1 MANQLFDKKDYFEFK
16 GKRYAKGTVVK
27 FKPDKISYCGVAT
40 PYGMYDGT
48 DRYYPMNK
56 PDGRVSK
63 LLYSISD
70 VYSAEA
76 FATYVEAICV
86 PVYWTHT
93 EYSRLSDEKGT
104 GNDTALF
111 ASGMALA
118 GFTTI
123 RGLLWVLGIGLYGEH
138 KFRKDYAPTTYIER
152 ERLIHPKKPILP
164 DQDDI
169 TDFSF
174 LFKDIP
180 RTEPKVSREE
190 KKQEA
195 AYRMSMID
203 RKNDIRDFLANDD
216 LWFGNKYT
224 GESMKVFNAKE
235 TPCKREMRMKSNK
248 VTAKLI
254 TDFENATNAIVYDVP
269 CDLTDF
275 GAYDALL
282 YVSDNKENW
291 AKERADIINGEV
303 RTMMYNRKYPEESR
317 MGTLKFTHCTVTGKI
332 FFDD

>member
-1 MANQLFDKKDYFEFK
+1 MANQWFDKKDYFEFK

-48 DRYYPMNK
+48 DHYHPMNK

-63 LLYSISD
+63 MLYSISD
-70 VYSAEA
+70 VYSPEA

-111 ASGMALA
+111 VAGMALA
-118 GFTTI
+118 GFTNI
-123 RGLLWVLGIGLYGEH
+123 KGLLWGLGIGLYGEH
-138 KFRKDYAPTTYIER
+138 KFRKDYAPTTYVER
-152 ERLIHPKKPILP
+152 ERLIHPKKPTLP
-164 DQDDI
+164 DPNDI

-195 AYRMSMID
+195 AYRMRMID

-224 GESMKVFNAKE
+224 GESMRVFNVKE
-235 TPCKREMRMKSNK
+235 TPGEREMRMKSNK
-248 VTAKLI
+248 ITAKLI
-254 TDFENATNAIVYDVP
+254 TDFENATNAIVYNVSSH
-269 CDLTDF
+269 LTHF
-275 GAYDALL
+275 GGYQALL
-282 YVSDNKENW
+282 SVSDDKANW
-291 AKERADIINGEV
+291 EKERADIMNGEV
-303 RTMMYNRKYPEESR
+303 RTMMYCDAHPEESR
-317 MGTLKFTHCTVTGKI
+317 MATLKFKGTTLISTVE
-332 FFDD
+332 FDD